1 MRYLFFVVFLF
12 LTYPALAQES
22 PYFQWQPAFSPDSLT
37 AWSVLPDTADEQ
49 TQLDWLLKTRD
60 LQLDTR
66 LYGPVLPRVKVPDL
80 YFYLLFFAFLTLALL
95 VRRNPQYF
103 KNMWAAAFN
112 FRLMLQ
118 FVREQSGQ
126 LTAFS
131 IVYVLIFNLL
141 LALFLAEVVFQTTR
155 VSWISSPQWA
165 VFLAFGL
172 VSSVYLI
179 KYIFYKFLGLILGM
193 REQANFYLAEV
204 FLLNRMVILFFL
216 PLLALMLYGNQYL
229 SQLGTF
235 AVLLLLLANLIWRY
249 TNAARMISK
258 LLFAQSFH
266 FILYFCAV
274 EIIPTAVIAKF
285 LLNV

>member
-1 MRYLFFVVFLF
+1 VRHLFFVVFLF
-12 LTYPALAQES
+12 LTYPAIAQEA
-22 PYFQWQPAFSPDSLT
+22 PYFQWQPALSSDSLT
-37 AWSVLPDTADEQ
+37 AWTVLPDAADEHM
-49 TQLDWLLKTRD
+49 QLDWLLKTRD

-66 LYGPVLPRVKVPDL
+66 LYGPVLPRAKVPDL
-80 YFYLLFFAFLTLALL
+80 YFYLLFLAFLTLALL

-103 KNMWAAAFN
+103 KNMWAAVFN

-118 FVREQSGQ
+118 FVREQGSQ
-126 LTAFS
+126 MTAFS
-131 IVYVLIFNLL
+131 ILYVLVFNLL

-165 VFLAFGL
+165 VFLAFGV

-179 KYIFYKFLGLILGM
+179 KYIFYKFLGVILGM
-193 REQANFYLAEV
+193 KEQANFYLAEV
-204 FLLNRMVILFFL
+204 FLLNRVVILFFL
-216 PLLALMLYGNQYL
+216 PLLALMLYGNQL
-229 SQLGTF
+229 FSQFGTY
-235 AVLLLLLANLIWRY
+235 AVLLLLIATLVWRY
-249 TNAARMISK
+249 TNAARMISR
-258 LLFAQSFH
+258 LLFAQSLH